1 MKHEYRRNKKYG
13 YMMLEPVFD
22 IRQDL
27 LWNDI
32 EKKWEARNDEN
43 IYMRHMKYEVGIH
56 SIKAAKRHLRKHDE
70 IPKGTRFRLVNW
82 FYAPD
87 VYLTKR

>member
-1 MKHEYRRNKKYG
+1 MKHEYKHNKKYG
-13 YMMLEPVFD
+13 YIMLQPVYEE
-22 IRQDL
+22 L

-32 EKKWEARNDEN
+32 EKKWEVCNSEN
-43 IYMRHMKYEVGIH
+43 IYVRYMSYMKYEIGIH

-70 IPKGTRFRLVNW
+70 IPKGTRFRLVNQ